1 MLPCPPGKSPDHQ
14 AYRRCAT
21 LPDRSA
27 FVEHVQLLLRHLHD
41 DAELAHCPLTGAAFV
56 SRARCPADATPAKR
70 LRGALRQAIGELC
83 ADPARQDQRLV
94 LERTYLGRGG
104 KQLSIAADLGMS
116 YATYRRRLKQAT
128 ECLTEHLWQLE
139 NQACAATGPDSAQ
152 ALRQEVAGLLPGA
165 MGGTRIV
172 G

>member
-1 MLPCPPGKSPDHQ
+1 M
-14 AYRRCAT
+14 
-21 LPDRSA
+21 
-27 FVEHVQLLLRHLHD
+27 
-41 DAELAHCPLTGAAFV
+41 
-56 SRARCPADATPAKR
+56 
-70 LRGALRQAIGELC
+70 
-83 ADPARQDQRLV
+83 

-104 KQLSIAADLGMS
+104 KQLTIAADLGMS

-139 NQACAATGPDSAQ
+139 NQAGGIAAPDSDSAQ

-165 MGGTRIV
+165 MGGTRVI